1 MRKDIYEKVSMFR
14 MDDIKPNY
22 SEISR
27 RFNCDPRTVKR
38 YYEGGTQTRKKQIKV
53 SKLDAYKEI
62 IETKLDLGVTVTGIY
77 YFIKEKGYEGKYTI
91 LKSYCKTIKDDK
103 TSKATIRVE
112 TSPGLSAQVDW
123 KEDFTLHTKTGEKI
137 IFNIF
142 LMVLGYSRYK
152 FVEATISRDQK
163 ALFECMARGFEELKG
178 VPQEIWFDN
187 MKTVVDRAKT
197 QYSHVVFNERFYHFS
212 KDMNFTPIAC
222 RPYRPQTKGKVESLA
237 RLTERLR
244 AYDYEI
250 DGPEDIYELIHQF
263 KIDINSEPS
272 QATKRTP
279 YDLLLKEKEYFNP
292 LPPQEIINGYQEL
305 LITRKVSKE
314 SMIVYGGMKYS
325 VPIRYITKIVS
336 LEILN
341 DILHIYYNKV
351 LIRTHKITK
360 NPFNYHETDY
370 KEILAS
376 DVFKHK
382 SDAEL
387 EKYTEDNLKNY
398 DTI

>member
-292 LPPQEIINGYQEL
+292 LPPQEIIHGYQEL
-305 LITRKVSKE
+305 LIKRKVSKE

-325 VPIRYITKIVS
+325 VPITYITKIVY

-360 NPFNYHETDY
+360 NPLNYHETDY

>member
-163 ALFECMARGFEELKG
+163 ALFECMARGFKELKG

-292 LPPQEIINGYQEL
+292 LPPQEIIHGYQEL